1 MNFPHRTVAFVSR
14 QLQHHTHPAFSAHA
28 SPSGAGLFTVFSKT
42 QNIYFQGP
50 AGAGP
55 VPGDAAQRLDCQDHA
70 VPLPDDHLL
79 LPRVQVM
86 MMVMMVMIMMMM
98 TIFAQAPR
106 QLPPGPRA
114 RSQC

>member
-1 MNFPHRTVAFVSR
+1 MN
-14 QLQHHTHPAFSAHA
+14 LCC
-28 SPSGAGLFTVFSKT
+28 
-42 QNIYFQGP
+42 QGP

-70 VPLPDDHLL
+70 VTLPDDHLL

-86 MMVMMVMIMMMM
+86 MMTMVVMMMIVMMI
-98 TIFAQAPR
+98 ILAQTPR

-114 RSQC
+114 GPQC

>member
-1 MNFPHRTVAFVSR
+1 MCQDIYNIART
-14 QLQHHTHPAFSAHA
+14 QHFLRMHA

-42 QNIYFQGP
+42 QNMNLCCQGP

-70 VPLPDDHLL
+70 VTLPDDHLL

-86 MMVMMVMIMMMM
+86 MMTMVVIMMM
-98 TIFAQAPR
+98 
-106 QLPPGPRA
+106 
-114 RSQC
+114 S